1 MELKPGIGLDNL
13 IFGAT
18 EAEVMNLIGD
28 PDRTFTNED
37 DDNELI
43 YQYNSRKLRLS
54 FYKNHDRRLGYIR
67 CGNAGITYKKQPL
80 IGQPIQTLTETTLK
94 NITPWNIDSYEFFD
108 IYYNE
113 ENAIT
118 LNVEYEEVADLEFG
132 VTLNKDE
139 SINWPG
145 K

>member
-1 MELKPGIGLDNL
+1 MELKLGIGLDDL

-18 EAEVMNLIGD
+18 EAEVMALIGD

-43 YQYNSRKLRLS
+43 YQFNSRKLRLS
-54 FYKNHDRRLGYIR
+54 FYKDQNRRLGYIR
-67 CGNAGITYKKQPL
+67 CGNSAITYNKQPL

-94 NITPWNIDSYEFFD
+94 DITLWNIDSYEFFD
-108 IYYNE
+108 VYFNE
-113 ENAIT
+113 ANAIT

-132 VTLNKDE
+132 VMLNQDE
-139 SINWPG
+139 TYKWPE
-145 K
+145 

>member
-1 MELKPGIGLDNL
+1 MELKLGIGLDDL

-18 EAEVMNLIGD
+18 EAEVMALIGD

-43 YQYNSRKLRLS
+43 YQFNSRKLRLS
-54 FYKNHDRRLGYIR
+54 FYKNQDRKLGYIR
-67 CGNAGITYKKQPL
+67 CGNSKVTYNNQPL
-80 IGQPIQTLTETTLK
+80 LGQPIKELTETTLK

-108 IYYNE
+108 VYFNE
-113 ENAIT
+113 PNAIT

-132 VTLNKDE
+132 VMLNQDE
-139 SINWPG
+139 TYKWPE
-145 K
+145 

>member
-13 IFGAT
+13 IFGST
-18 EAEVMNLIGD
+18 EADVMILIGD

-54 FYKNHDRRLGYIR
+54 FYKNQDRRLGYIR
-67 CGNAGITYKKQPL
+67 CGNNKVTYDNQPL
-80 IGQPIQTLTETTLK
+80 LGQPIKELTETTLK
-94 NITPWNIDSYEFFD
+94 TITPWNIDSYEFFD

-113 ENAIT
+113 ANAIT

-132 VTLNKDE
+132 VTVNKE
-139 SINWPG
+139 GSINWPE
-145 K
+145 